1 MTIFSS
7 EKDYFFGLDSVE
19 LELAVEEDPSAA
31 GMLSGVY
38 TVDAC
43 MVMSEVMSILI

>member
-1 MTIFSS
+1 MYVFFREEI
-7 EKDYFFGLDSVE
+7 YFFGLDSVE
-19 LELAVEEDPSAA
+19 LELDVEEDPSAA

-38 TVDAC
+38 TVPAC